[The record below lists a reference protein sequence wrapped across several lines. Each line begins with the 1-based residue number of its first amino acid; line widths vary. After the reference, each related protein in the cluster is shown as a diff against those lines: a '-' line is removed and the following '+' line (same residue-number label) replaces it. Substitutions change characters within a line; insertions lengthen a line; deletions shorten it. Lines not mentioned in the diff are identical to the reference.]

1 MITDDQRAEE
11 LLANDDI
18 PVDVSRP
25 VYSGAAHAKL
35 EKVEAKVGEDG
46 QSVTAVL
53 SWLTDDEVGDTNGR
67 SHPPG
72 TRIQDRLNLR
82 PKAGINNAA
91 KVAQIAV
98 ETSAKIIRAAG
109 KLEGQSLTAGEA
121 LKGLKASVGV
131 RQLLRME
138 ADGDFTRIKYAKPA

>member
-1 MITDDQRAEE
+1 MTDEQRAEE

-25 VYSGAAHAKL
+25 VFSGAAHATL

-46 QSVTAVL
+46 QSVSAVL
-53 SWLTDDEVGDTNGR
+53 HWLTQDEVSDTNGR

-72 TRIQDRLNLR
+72 TRVQDRLNLR
-82 PKAGINNAA
+82 PKAETRNARQ
-91 KVAQIAV
+91 VAEIAV
-98 ETSAKIIRAAG
+98 QTASKIIRAAG
-109 KLEGQSLTAGEA
+109 KLSGPSLTAGDA